1 MNISIDRL
9 ESLGFDR
16 HRISELVEL
25 FDSEEEVLNQIG
37 EMYTDSSV
45 IVPEIL
51 ACIEQSDYQTA
62 MQKLHYLKGG
72 ALGIG
77 AVAIAQA
84 ATALEDQLRD
94 SNQFADELA
103 NFKITWNVL
112 SQELMPK

>member
-16 HRISELVEL
+16 YRISELVEL
-25 FDSEEEVLNQIG
+25 FDSEKEVLNQIG
-37 EMYTDSSV
+37 EMYTDSSMV
-45 IVPEIL
+45 VPEIL
-51 ACIEQSDYQTA
+51 TCIEQSDFQTA

-77 AVAIAQA
+77 AFAIAQA
-84 ATALEDQLRD
+84 ASVLEDRLRE

-103 NFKITWNVL
+103 KFKITWDVL
-112 SQELMPK
+112 SQEFMQK